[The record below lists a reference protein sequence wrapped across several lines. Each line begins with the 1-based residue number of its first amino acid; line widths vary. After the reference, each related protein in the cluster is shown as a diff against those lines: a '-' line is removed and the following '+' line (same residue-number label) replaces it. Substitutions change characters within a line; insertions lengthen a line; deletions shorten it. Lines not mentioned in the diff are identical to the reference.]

1 MICHCGNKIKDT
13 YWGGSYRHVC
23 CHCGCCI
30 ENNIKELETD
40 IPITSVNCQMKYMI
54 ARLEDGKNKIIHI
67 DDAEKLIREDKAE
80 WVMDLNNVRYLRMK
94 PTK

>member
-1 MICHCGNKIKDT
+1 
-13 YWGGSYRHVC
+13 
-23 CHCGCCI
+23 
-30 ENNIKELETD
+30 
-40 IPITSVNCQMKYMI
+40 MKYMI